1 MTLLV
6 LDTDYLSL
14 FQRGNTAILP
24 RIRAIPPAQMAIS
37 IVSVEEMLQ
46 GRLAQVR
53 RAGIGEDRIRAYA
66 WLEKTLTFVR
76 AFRVLPFDDQ
86 AERRYVDFAA
96 RRLRIGAQDLKIA
109 AIARSV
115 TTPPSSPA
123 TNVTSAVLPGWTSKT
138 GRSNEHLRR
147 GATVRKTKIPSI
159 RNQGRCAAKI
169 TVRRARDEL
178 LAPSP

>member
-6 LDTDYLSL
+6 LDTDHLSL

-24 RIRAIPPAQMAIS
+24 RIRAISPAQIAIS

-53 RAGIGEDRIRAYA
+53 RAGTGEGRIRAYA

-86 AERRYVDFAA
+86 AERRYVDLAT

-109 AIARSV
+109 AIALCHD
-115 TTPPSSPA
+115 
-123 TNVTSAVLPGWTSKT
+123 AVLVT
-138 GRSNEHLRR
+138 
-147 GATVRKTKIPSI
+147 
-159 RNQGRCAAKI
+159 RNQRDFGRIAGL
-169 TVRRARDEL
+169 EL
-178 LAPSP
+178 EDWTIE

>member
-6 LDTDYLSL
+6 LDTDHLSL
-14 FQRGNTAILP
+14 FQRGNTALLP
-24 RIRAIPPAQMAIS
+24 HIRAIPPAQIAIS

-86 AERRYVDFAA
+86 AERRYVDLAA

-109 AIARSV
+109 AIALCHD
-115 TTPPSSPA
+115 
-123 TNVTSAVLPGWTSKT
+123 AVLVT
-138 GRSNEHLRR
+138 
-147 GATVRKTKIPSI
+147 
-159 RNQGRCAAKI
+159 RNQRDFGRIAGL
-169 TVRRARDEL
+169 EL
-178 LAPSP
+178 EDWTIE

>member
-6 LDTDYLSL
+6 LDTDHLSL

-24 RIRAIPPAQMAIS
+24 RIRAIPPAQIAIS

-86 AERRYVDFAA
+86 AERRYAGLAA

-109 AIARSV
+109 AIALCHD
-115 TTPPSSPA
+115 
-123 TNVTSAVLPGWTSKT
+123 AVLVT
-138 GRSNEHLRR
+138 
-147 GATVRKTKIPSI
+147 
-159 RNQGRCAAKI
+159 RNQRDFGRIAGL
-169 TVRRARDEL
+169 EL
-178 LAPSP
+178 EDWTIE